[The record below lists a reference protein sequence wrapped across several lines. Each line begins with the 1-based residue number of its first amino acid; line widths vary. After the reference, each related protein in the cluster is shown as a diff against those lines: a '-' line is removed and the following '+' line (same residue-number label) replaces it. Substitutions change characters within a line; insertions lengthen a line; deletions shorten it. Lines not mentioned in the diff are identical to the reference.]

1 MIITLF
7 LVMVVLKTIQE
18 KIQEKIESNHPS
30 DPFDLKGLD
39 RTKEVCV
46 YHIQSLDHMIIADKN
61 II

>member
-1 MIITLF
+1 
-7 LVMVVLKTIQE
+7 MVVLKTIQE

>member
-1 MIITLF
+1 MEGDDNYAF

-39 RTKEVCV
+39 RTKEVWATT
-46 YHIQSLDHMIIADKN
+46 YSHWII
-61 II
+61 